1 MLILY
6 KGDTKAVQEMLP
18 KIIISVFAIA
28 FGTAPLRAIA
38 QRAALCWSI
47 IAFNPISLTATAQS
61 VPPAGVNIPPNIPE
75 QIETIPKPPEPLPQP
90 EIPSPPPTSPLQT
103 PSNQQP
109 PQQQPSPTTRKFC
122 VNQIDVLGDT
132 VLKKKIAEIK
142 SKYISNISK
151 CEFTFENLVELR
163 TEIAQLYID
172 NGYVTSGAFI
182 FFDSEKFKQG
192 IVTIQVVE
200 GRLEGIEIKGL
211 TRLNEGYVRSRLQ
224 IATKAPLNKKR
235 LEEAL
240 QLLQIDPL
248 LEQVNAELTAGRAP
262 GLNILEVTL
271 KEAPPFNGGI
281 IIANNQS
288 PSVGSIQGSVYTSY
302 NNPLGVGDKFTAEYG
317 LTDGLNLY
325 GLGYS
330 VPVNARNGSLSL
342 RYSNNNSKIIE
353 SDFEELGIRSDS
365 ESFSIAFRQPFMQT
379 VEREFGL
386 GIGFDVRRSQ
396 SYILDDIPFS
406 FSQGPEDGQ
415 SRVAVIRFSQDWV
428 QRDAKKVLAAR
439 SQFSFGIDAFDA
451 TVNDSG
457 IDGRFFSWLGQFQW
471 VQQLSPKTLML
482 ARLNTQLTPDPLLSL
497 EKLSL
502 GGVDTVRG
510 YRQNQLV
517 SDNGVLASVEFRL
530 PLSSKLKTVQLT
542 PFFEIGGGWN
552 NRAENPDP
560 GIIASLGTGLRWQV
574 TPDLNLSLDY
584 GIPLIGVKDKG
595 NSLQDNGLYFS
606 LNYQPFR

>member
-6 KGDTKAVQEMLP
+6 KGDTKAVQQMLQ

-28 FGTAPLRAIA
+28 VSNSIPL
-38 QRAALCWSI
+38 S
-47 IAFNPISLTATAQS
+47 ATAQS
-61 VPPAGVNIPPNIPE
+61 TPPAGVNIPPNIPE
-75 QIETIPKPPEPLPQP
+75 QIETIPKTPEPLPQP
-90 EIPSPPPTSPLQT
+90 EIPSPAPTSPLQT

-109 PQQQPSPTTRKFC
+109 PQQKPSPTTRKFSIKEIK
-122 VNQIDVLGDT
+122 VKGNT
-132 VLKKKIAEIK
+132 VLQTEINEKIK
-142 SKYISNISK
+142 TFQDKY
-151 CEFTFENLVELR
+151 EGEYTFENLIELR
-163 TEIAQLYID
+163 TEITQLYIKND
-172 NGYVTSGAFI
+172 YITSGAFI
-182 FFDSEKFKQG
+182 FFDSEEFKQG

-200 GRLEGIEIKGL
+200 GKLEGIEILGL
-211 TRLNEGYVRSRLQ
+211 NRLREGYVRSRLQ
-224 IATKAPLNKKR
+224 IATKPPLNKKR

-248 LEQVNAELTAGRAP
+248 LEQVDAQLTAGRAP
-262 GLNILEVTL
+262 GLNILQVTL
-271 KEAPPFNGGI
+271 KEAPAFNGGI

-330 VPVNARNGSLSL
+330 VPLNARNGSLSL

-379 VEREFGL
+379 VEKEFGV

-396 SYILDDIPFS
+396 TYILDDIPFS

-439 SQFSFGIDAFDA
+439 SQFSLGIDAFDA

-471 VQQLSPKTLML
+471 VQQLSPRTLML
-482 ARLNTQLTPDPLLSL
+482 ARLNTQLTPDSLLSL

-530 PLSSKLKTVQLT
+530 PLSRKLQTVQLT

-595 NSLQDNGLYFS
+595 NSLQDNGFYFS

>member
-6 KGDTKAVQEMLP
+6 KGDTKAVQQMLP

-28 FGTAPLRAIA
+28 A
-38 QRAALCWSI
+38 S
-47 IAFNPISLTATAQS
+47 NPILLTATAQS
-61 VPPAGVNIPPNIPE
+61 TPPAGVNIPRNIPE
-75 QIETIPKPPEPLPQP
+75 QIETIPKSPEPLPQP
-90 EIPSPPPTSPLQT
+90 EIPSPAPTSPLQT

-109 PQQQPSPTTRKFC
+109 PQQQPSPTTRKFSIKEIK
-122 VNQIDVLGDT
+122 VKGNT
-132 VLKKKIAEIK
+132 VLQTEINEKIK
-142 SKYISNISK
+142 TFQDKY
-151 CEFTFENLVELR
+151 EGEYTFENLIELR
-163 TEIAQLYID
+163 TEITQLYIKND
-172 NGYVTSGAFI
+172 YITSGAFI
-182 FFDSEKFKQG
+182 FFDSEEFKQG

-200 GRLEGIEIKGL
+200 GKLEGIEILGL
-211 TRLNEGYVRSRLQ
+211 NRLREGYVRSRLQ

-248 LEQVNAELTAGRAP
+248 LEQVDAELTAGRAP
-262 GLNILEVTL
+262 GLNILQIRL
-271 KEAPPFNGGI
+271 KESPAFNGGI

-302 NNPLGVGDKFTAEYG
+302 NNPLGVGDKFMAEYG

-379 VEREFGL
+379 VEKEFGV

-396 SYILDDIPFS
+396 TYILDDIPFS

-439 SQFSFGIDAFDA
+439 SQFSLGIDAFDA
-451 TVNDSG
+451 TVNNSG

-471 VQQLSPKTLML
+471 VQQLSPRTLML
-482 ARLNTQLTPDPLLSL
+482 ARLNTQLTPDSLLSL

-530 PLSSKLKTVQLT
+530 PLSRKLQTVQLT

-595 NSLQDNGLYFS
+595 NSLQDNGFYFS

>member
-6 KGDTKAVQEMLP
+6 KGDTKAVQQMLP

-28 FGTAPLRAIA
+28 A
-38 QRAALCWSI
+38 S
-47 IAFNPISLTATAQS
+47 NPILLTATAQS
-61 VPPAGVNIPPNIPE
+61 TPPAGVNIPRNIPE
-75 QIETIPKPPEPLPQP
+75 QIETIPKSPEPLPQP
-90 EIPSPPPTSPLQT
+90 EIPSPAPTSPLQT

-109 PQQQPSPTTRKFC
+109 PQQQPSPTTRKFSIKEIK
-122 VNQIDVLGDT
+122 VKGNT
-132 VLKKKIAEIK
+132 VLQTEINEKIK
-142 SKYISNISK
+142 TFQDKY
-151 CEFTFENLVELR
+151 EGEYTFENLIELR
-163 TEIAQLYID
+163 TEITQLYIKND
-172 NGYVTSGAFI
+172 YITSGAFI
-182 FFDSEKFKQG
+182 FFDSEEFKQG

-200 GRLEGIEIKGL
+200 GKLEGIEILGL
-211 TRLNEGYVRSRLQ
+211 NRLREGYVRSRLQ

-248 LEQVNAELTAGRAP
+248 LEQVDAELTAGRAP
-262 GLNILEVTL
+262 GLNILQIRL
-271 KEAPPFNGGI
+271 KESPAFNGGI

-302 NNPLGVGDKFTAEYG
+302 NNPLGVGDKFMAEYG

-379 VEREFGL
+379 VEKEFGV

-396 SYILDDIPFS
+396 TYILDDIPFS

-439 SQFSFGIDAFDA
+439 SQFSLGIDAFDA
-451 TVNDSG
+451 TVNNSG

-471 VQQLSPKTLML
+471 VQQLSPRTLML
-482 ARLNTQLTPDPLLSL
+482 ARLNTQLTPDSLLSL

-530 PLSSKLKTVQLT
+530 PLSRKLQTVQLP

-595 NSLQDNGLYFS
+595 NSLQDNGFYFS

>member
-6 KGDTKAVQEMLP
+6 KGDTKAVQQMLQ
-18 KIIISVFAIA
+18 KIIISVF
-28 FGTAPLRAIA
+28 AIA

-47 IAFNPISLTATAQS
+47 AAFNPISLTATAQS
-61 VPPAGVNIPPNIPE
+61 TPPAGVNIPPNIPE
-75 QIETIPKPPEPLPQP
+75 QIETIPKPPEPLPQT
-90 EIPSPPPTSPLQT
+90 EIPSSAPTSPLQT

-109 PQQQPSPTTRKFC
+109 PQQQPSPTTRKFPIKEIK
-122 VNQIDVLGDT
+122 VKGNT
-132 VLKKKIAEIK
+132 VLQTEINKKIK
-142 SKYISNISK
+142 TFQDKY
-151 CEFTFENLVELR
+151 EGEYTFENLIELR
-163 TEIAQLYID
+163 TEITQLYLD
-172 NGYVTSGAFI
+172 NNYVTSGAFI
-182 FFDSEKFKQG
+182 FFDSEEFKQG
-192 IVTIQVVE
+192 IVTIQVAE
-200 GRLEGIEIKGL
+200 GKLEGIEILGL
-211 TRLNEGYVRSRLQ
+211 NRLREGYVRSRLQ

-248 LEQVNAELTAGRAP
+248 LEQVDAQLTAGRAP
-262 GLNILEVTL
+262 GLNILQVTL
-271 KEAPPFNGGI
+271 KEAPAFNGGI

-379 VEREFGL
+379 VEREFGI

-396 SYILDDIPFS
+396 TYILDDIPFS

-439 SQFSFGIDAFDA
+439 SQFSLGIDAFDA

-482 ARLNTQLTPDPLLSL
+482 ARLNTQLTPDSLLSL

-595 NSLQDNGLYFS
+595 NSLQDNGFYFS

>member
-6 KGDTKAVQEMLP
+6 KGDTKAVQQMLP

-28 FGTAPLRAIA
+28 
-38 QRAALCWSI
+38 QRVALCWSI

-61 VPPAGVNIPPNIPE
+61 TPPAGVNIPPNIPE

-90 EIPSPPPTSPLQT
+90 EIPSPAPTSPLQT

-122 VNQIDVLGDT
+122 VHQIDVLGDT
-132 VLKKKIAEIK
+132 VLKEKIAEIK
-142 SKYISNISK
+142 SEYIR
-151 CEFTFENLVELR
+151 CEVTFEDLIELR
-163 TEIAQLYID
+163 TRITQRYFD

-182 FFDSEKFKQG
+182 SPDNDSNLANG

-224 IATKAPLNKKR
+224 IATKPPLNKKR

-248 LEQVNAELTAGRAP
+248 LEQVNAELTAGRTP
-262 GLNILEVTL
+262 GLNILQVRL
-271 KEAPPFNGGI
+271 KEAPAFNAGI

-288 PSVGSIQGSVYTSY
+288 PSVGSIQSSVYTSY

-379 VEREFGL
+379 VEKEFGL

-439 SQFSFGIDAFDA
+439 SQISLGIDAFDA

-482 ARLNTQLTPDPLLSL
+482 ARLNTQLTPDSLLSL

-530 PLSSKLKTVQLT
+530 PLSSKLQTVQLT

-595 NSLQDNGLYFS
+595 NSLQDNGFYFS

>member
-1 MLILY
+1 M
-6 KGDTKAVQEMLP
+6 
-18 KIIISVFAIA
+18 ISVLAIA
-28 FGTAPLRAIA
+28 
-38 QRAALCWSI
+38 
-47 IAFNPISLTATAQS
+47 AFNPISLTATAQS
-61 VPPAGVNIPPNIPE
+61 TPPAGVNIPPNIPE
-75 QIETIPKPPEPLPQP
+75 QIETIPKNPEPLAPA
-90 EIPSPPPTSPLQT
+90 EIPSPAPTSPLQT
-103 PSNQQP
+103 PSNEQLP
-109 PQQQPSPTTRKFC
+109 QQPSPTTRKFC
-122 VNQIDVLGDT
+122 VKQINILGNT
-132 VLKKKIAEIK
+132 VLNNTIAEIK
-142 SKYISNISK
+142 SEYIRNIKK
-151 CEFTFENLVELR
+151 CEFTFDNLIELR
-163 TEIAQLYID
+163 TRITQLYFG

-182 FFDSEKFKQG
+182 SPDNDNNFAKG
-192 IVTIQVVE
+192 IVTIQIVE
-200 GRLEGIEIKGL
+200 GQLEGIEIKGL
-211 TRLNEGYVRSRLQ
+211 TRLQEGYVRSRLQ
-224 IATKAPLNKKR
+224 IATKAPLNSKR

-262 GLNILEVTL
+262 GLNILQVRL
-271 KEAPPFNGGI
+271 KEAPAFNGGI

-302 NNPLGVGDKFTAEYG
+302 NNPLGIGDKFTAEYG

-325 GLGYS
+325 SLGYS
-330 VPVNARNGSLSL
+330 LPVNARNGSLSF

-365 ESFSIAFRQPFMQT
+365 ESFSVAFRQPVIQK
-379 VEREFGL
+379 VESELGL

-396 SYILDDIPFS
+396 TYILDDIPFS
-406 FSQGPEDGQ
+406 FSEGPEDGK
-415 SRVAVIRFSQDWV
+415 SRVAVIRFTQDWV
-428 QRDAKKVLAAR
+428 KRDATRVLAAR
-439 SQFSFGIDAFDA
+439 SQFSWGIGAFNA
-451 TVNDSG
+451 TINDSG
-457 IDGRFFSWLGQFQW
+457 TDGRFFSWLGQFQW
-471 VQQLSPKTLML
+471 VQQLSPRTLML
-482 ARLNTQLTPDPLLSL
+482 ARLNTQLTPNSLLSI

-517 SDNGVLASVEFRL
+517 SDNGVLASIEFRL
-530 PLSSKLKTVQLT
+530 PLSNQLKTVQLT

-584 GIPLIGVKDKG
+584 GIPLIAVKDKG

-606 LNYQPFR
+606 LNYQLEFRLNGSKQKITATDLLN

>member
-6 KGDTKAVQEMLP
+6 KGDTKAVQQMLQ

-28 FGTAPLRAIA
+28 V
-38 QRAALCWSI
+38 S
-47 IAFNPISLTATAQS
+47 NPILLTATAQS
-61 VPPAGVNIPPNIPE
+61 TPPAGVNIPPNIPE
-75 QIETIPKPPEPLPQP
+75 QIETIPKTPEPLPQP
-90 EIPSPPPTSPLQT
+90 EIPSPAPTSPLQT

-132 VLKKKIAEIK
+132 VLKEKIAEIK
-142 SKYISNISK
+142 SEYIRNIRK
-151 CEFTFENLVELR
+151 CEFTFENLIELR
-163 TEIAQLYID
+163 TEITQLYFD

-182 FFDSEKFKQG
+182 PFISPYKEKFEQG

-200 GRLEGIEIKGL
+200 GKLEGIEILGL
-211 TRLNEGYVRSRLQ
+211 IRLQEGYVLSRLQ

-248 LEQVNAELTAGRAP
+248 LEQVNAELTAGRTP
-262 GLNILEVTL
+262 GLNILQVSL
-271 KEAPPFNGGI
+271 KEAPAFNGGI

-302 NNPLGVGDKFTAEYG
+302 NNPLGVGDKLTAEYG

-325 GLGYS
+325 GLGYT

-365 ESFSIAFRQPFMQT
+365 ESFSIAFRQPLMQT

-439 SQFSFGIDAFDA
+439 SQFSLGIDAFDA

-482 ARLNTQLTPDPLLSL
+482 ARLNTQLTPDSLLSL

-530 PLSSKLKTVQLT
+530 PLSDRLRTLQLT

-584 GIPLIGVKDKG
+584 GIPLIGVKDRG
-595 NSLQDNGLYFS
+595 NSLQDNGFYFS
-606 LNYQPFR
+606 LNYQPFRGK